1 LISFRSLIDLKPEPS
16 QNPFERNT
24 QTLMSSSYNDNT
36 ISYVLSAEGSGRVA
50 NPPLGQSGSGLSTL
64 WPTPSTC
71 AGASMLSRSRK
82 TAPATPPIPVISPP
96 HVPSD
101 ASYPGQAG
109 VILGPSTEVGE
120 D

>member
-36 ISYVLSAEGSGRVA
+36 ISYVPSAEDTGRVA
-50 NPPLGQSGSGLSTL
+50 NPPLGQSGLGLSTS
-64 WPTPSTC
+64 WPTPSTR

-82 TAPATPPIPVISPP
+82 TAPATPLIPVISPP

-101 ASYPGQAG
+101 TSYPGQAG
-109 VILGPSTEVGE
+109 AILGPSTEVGE